1 MERSGTILLIKENI
15 MKHIMKMIPAI
26 AVLTALL
33 AGQHS
38 LAEERCLASGITW
51 PAEWTE
57 PYPAHRVVGNLYA
70 VGNAGLSVFL
80 ITTDDGHILVNTG
93 FEDSTTVIR
102 ANIDALG
109 FRLQDIKLLLTTQA
123 HFDHTAALAEI
134 KALTGAEMWATP
146 ADARVL
152 EDGGASD
159 AHFGNCIDFRFKPV
173 KVDRRLADGEVFN
186 FGGVEI
192 TTHHHPGHTEGS
204 SSYSWTTSE
213 AGRDYRV
220 AIINMGT
227 INPGK
232 KMLIEPTYP
241 GVAEDFAMTFHKQK
255 QMQLDVWV
263 SSHGTQYN
271 LSEKHQPGMAYD
283 PNTFVDPEGLINAV
297 NALEDVFQKQINE
310 EMN

>member
-1 MERSGTILLIKENI
+1 MKNLRAIL
-15 MKHIMKMIPAI
+15 AI
-26 AVLTALL
+26 SALL
-33 AGQHS
+33 AVPHTQG
-38 LAEERCLASGITW
+38 EERCLPSDEPL
-51 PAEWTE
+51 PADWTE

-80 ITTDDGHILVNTG
+80 ITTDAGHILVNTALQ
-93 FEDSTTVIR
+93 DSTAMIR
-102 ANIDALG
+102 ANIEKLG
-109 FRLQDIKLLLTTQA
+109 LRFQDIKLLLTTQA

-159 AHFGNCIDFRFKPV
+159 AHFGECIDFRFNPI

-186 FGGVEI
+186 FGNVAI

-204 SSYSWTTSE
+204 SSYSWATHD
-213 AGRDYRV
+213 GRDFRV
-220 AIINMGT
+220 AIVNMGT

-232 KMLIEPTYP
+232 KMLIDPTYP

-255 QMQLDVWV
+255 QMQVDVWV

-271 LSEKHQPGMAYD
+271 LAEKHQPGMAYD
-283 PNTFVDPEGLINAV
+283 PETFVDPAGLLHAV
-297 NALEDVFQKQINE
+297 ATLQDAFHKQINE
-310 EMN
+310 ELK